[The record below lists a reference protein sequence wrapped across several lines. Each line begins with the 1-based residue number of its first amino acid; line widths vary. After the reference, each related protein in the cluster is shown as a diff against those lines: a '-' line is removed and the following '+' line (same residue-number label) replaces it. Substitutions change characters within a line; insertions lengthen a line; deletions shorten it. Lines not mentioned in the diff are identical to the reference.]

1 LSTIWT
7 IIEKTYLIFIKII
20 SDFSQENDY
29 VIHKQW
35 FTKNVCKKQEKINAI
50 FYFFHILEG
59 FQNINFLLMRKLA
72 KLYSL
77 AIAFGIS
84 FGVAN
89 AQDTEGA
96 ARMGA
101 TEYTTIAVEPE
112 KKVVEPEKKQEVVSA
127 TKETPIV
134 VEKAKTPKVVEAPQ
148 ENLEIKT
155 LNTSKKV
162 VKGERILKN
171 LKPEKKEQV
180 NVSGKVKIAIILI
193 AIGIILSILPLLWF
207 VGVILVVVGLVLLL
221 LELL

>member
-1 LSTIWT
+1 LDNNRKNLSDF
-7 IIEKTYLIFIKII
+7 YQVI

-29 VIHKQW
+29 IVHKQW

-50 FYFFHILEG
+50 FYFFHILGG

-101 TEYTTIAVEPE
+101 IEGTTI
-112 KKVVEPEKKQEVVSA
+112 VVEPEKKQEVVSA
-127 TKETPIV
+127 TKETPII
-134 VEKAKTPKVVEAPQ
+134 VEKAKTPKVVETPQ

-193 AIGIILSILPLLWF
+193 AIGIILSILPSLWF

>member
-1 LSTIWT
+1 
-7 IIEKTYLIFIKII
+7 
-20 SDFSQENDY
+20 
-29 VIHKQW
+29 
-35 FTKNVCKKQEKINAI
+35 
-50 FYFFHILEG
+50 
-59 FQNINFLLMRKLA
+59 MRKLA
-72 KLYSL
+72 KLCSL